1 MATDSDHLL
10 LLLNWMS
17 PAFPTGSYAYSHG
30 LEQAITDG
38 RVASTE
44 DAAAWIAD
52 LLRSGSGW
60 NDAVLF
66 VQCFTRPI
74 EALNELALAL
84 AGSSE
89 RFLETTHLGRNFAV
103 ASAAW
108 TGIAPPDTNV
118 AYPVAAGLACKTMGI
133 SQGPATMAFL
143 QGSCAALISV
153 AVRLVPLGQTNGLI
167 MLRDLAPLIANT
179 AQRAAA
185 AGLEELGSCCVVSDI
200 ASMQHEMLESR
211 IYRT

>member
-103 ASAAW
+103 ASAVW
-108 TGIAPPDTNV
+108 TGIEPPDTNV